1 MDGRDWW
8 VTVHGVARVGHEL
21 VTKPPPPCLIVI
33 HITRKRN
40 INYNHANKVHMPL
53 TMYMALE
60 I

>member
-1 MDGRDWW
+1 MDGRAWW

-53 TMYMALE
+53 TLYMALE